1 MATYSFATITQEQA
15 QQFNIVDF
23 DTLIFPTT
31 SATDVKIEYAPQ
43 ANGFGV
49 YRITVGAK
57 TVEFPQA
64 GAFFGLPA
72 ASLAGRL
79 RFADGSQLILGS
91 DFSDSFVPDDNHFFD
106 NHAIFGG
113 GGADELFGGDGDDVI
128 NGGAG
133 ADFLFGEGGSDSLN
147 GGLDDD
153 QISGGDGADF
163 LQGDRGDDVLD
174 GGDGVDT
181 IFGGIGDDVLLG
193 GTSGDVMNG
202 DAGADMM
209 MGEDGNDSM
218 QGGPGDDLLAGG
230 RGTDWLVG
238 GTGADTL
245 RGGLNSDT
253 IEGGAGADTIEGGAG
268 ADAMAGGSGADV
280 YVFGTVDSVLA
291 TPDQIFDLDDED
303 VLDFAGLPAATPLNF
318 RFLPPQAT
326 ANAALLGANAAF
338 AALPSLTYVAVPV
351 GDDIHI
357 YVDSFEIN
365 QAFSLVV
372 LRDTS
377 FFDPF
382 LQLI

>member
-1 MATYSFATITQEQA
+1 MATYSFATITQDQA
-15 QQFNIVDF
+15 RQFNIVTF

-43 ANGFGV
+43 ADGLGV

-91 DFSDSFVPDDNHFFD
+91 DFADAFTPADDNFFD
-106 NHAIFGG
+106 DHAIFGG
-113 GGADELFGGDGDDVI
+113 GGADELFGGGGDDAI
-128 NGGAG
+128 SGGAG
-133 ADFLFGEGGSDSLN
+133 ADLLFGEAGSDSLN

-163 LQGDRGDDVLD
+163 LQGDRGDDTLD
-174 GGDGVDT
+174 GGDGIDT
-181 IFGGIGDDVLLG
+181 VYGGLGDDVLLG
-193 GTSGDVMNG
+193 GAAGDLMYG
-202 DAGADMM
+202 DAGNDMM

-218 QGGPGDDLLAGG
+218 TGAAGDDLLAGG

-238 GTGADTL
+238 GTGSDTL

-268 ADAMAGGSGADV
+268 ADALAGGSGPDV
-280 YVFGTVDSVLA
+280 FLFGTVDSVLA
-291 TPDQIFDLDDED
+291 TPDQIYDLDDED

-318 RFLPPQAT
+318 RFLAPQAT
-326 ANAALLGANAAF
+326 AEAALLGANAAF

-351 GDDIHI
+351 GDNIHI

-365 QAFSLVV
+365 QAFSLVI
-372 LRDTS
+372 LRETS

-382 LQLI
+382 LQLA